1 MGQTVKVQQFGQY
14 LLDGGFAGIGVCDV
28 LTE

>member
-1 MGQTVKVQQFGQY
+1 VKVQQFGQY